1 MTRRRIEIPD
11 SLELLLDT
19 ICNTFGAVIFIS
31 MLLSLLAGKK
41 GASSDPEMTSELI
54 EQMTTQLERD
64 VAVSRARH
72 TQLQRQVNQ
81 QSELLKQFSSPDS
94 IQLAGEI
101 IQATENT
108 MRMLDS
114 RSNQLEILKDQ
125 DAESLQ
131 KEQELVRQIQQ
142 RDNLQ
147 RQKDAITRELEAAT
161 ERLGRKAKISRIR
174 PTSKL
179 GFAYMLHNNR
189 LYRTL
194 TPDGD
199 LDGTDCMELDRD
211 GLQII
216 SPRPTGGLDLEK
228 GEERIGLRFDQLDSR
243 KHFVRLFV
251 SPNSF
256 ARFISVKD
264 AMIDRGLEY
273 EVIVFENNEAQL
285 FLSSEPINSFVQ

>member
-41 GASSDPEMTSELI
+41 GGASDADMTSELI

-72 TQLQRQVNQ
+72 TQLQRQVSQ
-81 QSELLKQFSSPDS
+81 QSELLKQFSSPAS
-94 IQLAGEI
+94 LQMAGEI
-101 IQATENT
+101 MQATENT

-114 RSNQLEILKDQ
+114 RSTQLEILKEHET
-125 DAESLQ
+125 ESLK
-131 KEQELVRQIQQ
+131 KEQELMHQLDAREK
-142 RDNLQ
+142 LQ
-147 RQKDAITRELEAAT
+147 REKEAITRELEAAT

-179 GFAYMLHNNR
+179 GFAFMLHNNR

-199 LDGTDCMELDRD
+199 LDETDCIELDRD

-228 GEERIGLRFDQLDSR
+228 GEGRIGLRFDQLDSG

-256 ARFISVKD
+256 AQFIVVKD
-264 AMIDRGLEY
+264 ALIDRGLEY